1 VARRCRRTSRVDA
14 RSLAIFVRIFRS
26 AGVIVSYARRD
37 ISLNTTN
44 AERYHARFRKVLEY
58 IDAHLGDELTVD
70 TLSSIAAFSKYHFH
84 RQFSELFGIR
94 VYKYVRLRRL
104 KRASGQLAFRSDS
117 SIIDIACA
125 NGYEGPE
132 SFPRAFR
139 KNIGQSPSEFRK
151 QPQWDSWHVI
161 YQPLNE
167 LRSHHMK
174 PATRID
180 QVGIVDFPA
189 TRVAVF
195 EHRGDPRLIGD
206 TVRSF
211 IAWRKQNR
219 LHPRVSA
226 TFNILYDN
234 PAEVAPE
241 DYRLDL
247 CAATDRDVTGNM
259 SGIVCKTI
267 PGGRCAVLRHVGS
280 NDMLGETIKFL
291 YAEWLPQSGEVV
303 RDFPIYLQRVKFFPD
318 VPENEAITDVF
329 LPLGE
334 VPQNMSSALENSA

>member
-1 VARRCRRTSRVDA
+1 LSTTS
-14 RSLAIFVRIFRS
+14 
-26 AGVIVSYARRD
+26 
-37 ISLNTTN
+37 
-44 AERYHARFRKVLEY
+44 AEHYRARFRKVLEY
-58 IDAHLGDELTVD
+58 IDAHLGEELTVEI
-70 TLSSIAAFSKYHFH
+70 LSGIAAFSKYHFH
-84 RQFSELFGIR
+84 RQFSELFGIG
-94 VYKYVRLRRL
+94 VYRYVQLRRL
-104 KRASGQLAFRSDS
+104 KRASWQLAFRCDH
-117 SIIDIACA
+117 SITGIAFA

-132 SFPRAFR
+132 SFARAFR
-139 KNIGQSPSEFRK
+139 KSIGQSPSGFRK
-151 QPQWDSWHVI
+151 QPQWNSWHVI

-174 PATRID
+174 PAKRTD
-180 QVGIVDFPA
+180 QVGIVDSPT

-195 EHRGDPRLIGD
+195 RHRGDPRLIGD
-206 TVRSF
+206 SVRNF

-234 PAEVAPE
+234 PEEVAPA

-247 CAATDRDVTGNM
+247 CAATDCDVSDNPYGVIA
-259 SGIVCKTI
+259 GDI
-267 PGGRCAVLRHVGS
+267 PGGRCAVLRHIGS
-280 NDMLGETIKFL
+280 DDTLGETIRFL
-291 YAEWLPQSGEVV
+291 YAAWLPQSGEAL

-334 VPQNMSSALENSA
+334 VRQNASSAIENSA

>member
-1 VARRCRRTSRVDA
+1 LSTTS
-14 RSLAIFVRIFRS
+14 
-26 AGVIVSYARRD
+26 
-37 ISLNTTN
+37 

-70 TLSSIAAFSKYHFH
+70 TLSGIAAFSKYHFH
-84 RQFSELFGIR
+84 RQFSELFGIG
-94 VYKYVRLRRL
+94 VYRYVQLCRL
-104 KRASGQLAFRSDS
+104 KRASSQLAFRNDS
-117 SIIDIACA
+117 SIIDIAFA

-132 SFPRAFR
+132 SFARAFR
-139 KNIGQSPSEFRK
+139 KSIGQSPSGFRK
-151 QPQWDSWHVI
+151 QPQWDSWHTI

-180 QVGIVDFPA
+180 QIGIIDFPA

-211 IAWRKQNR
+211 IAWRKQNQ

-247 CAATDRDVTGNM
+247 CAATDRDMIGNA

-267 PGGRCAVLRHVGS
+267 PGGRCAVLRHIGC
-280 NDMLGETIKFL
+280 DDTLGETIKFL
-291 YAEWLPQSGEVV
+291 YAEWLPQSGEAL
-303 RDFPIYLQRVKFFPD
+303 RDFPVFLQRVLFFPD
-318 VPENEAITDVF
+318 VPENEAIIDVF
-329 LPLGE
+329 LPLKE
-334 VPQNMSSALENSA
+334 MQHDTSSAIENSA

>member
-1 VARRCRRTSRVDA
+1 LSTA
-14 RSLAIFVRIFRS
+14 S
-26 AGVIVSYARRD
+26 A
-37 ISLNTTN
+37 
-44 AERYHARFRKVLEY
+44 EHYHARFRKVLEY
-58 IDAHLGDELTVD
+58 IDVHMDEELTVEI
-70 TLSSIAAFSKYHFH
+70 LSGIAAFSKYHFH
-84 RQFSELFGIR
+84 RQFSELFGIG
-94 VYKYVRLRRL
+94 VYKYVQLRRL
-104 KRASGQLAFRSDS
+104 KRASCQLAFRSGS
-117 SIIDIACA
+117 SIIDIAFA

-132 SFPRAFR
+132 SFARAFR
-139 KNIGQSPSEFRK
+139 KSIGQSPSEFRK

-195 EHRGDPRLIGD
+195 EHRGDLRLTGD

-211 IAWRKQNR
+211 IAWRKQNH

-234 PAEVAPE
+234 PEEVAPA

-247 CAATDRDVTGNM
+247 CAATDRDVIGNA

-267 PGGRCAVLRHVGS
+267 PGGRCAVLRHIGS

-291 YAEWLPQSGEVV
+291 YAEWLPQSGEAL

-334 VPQNMSSALENSA
+334 VPQNTSSAIEHSA